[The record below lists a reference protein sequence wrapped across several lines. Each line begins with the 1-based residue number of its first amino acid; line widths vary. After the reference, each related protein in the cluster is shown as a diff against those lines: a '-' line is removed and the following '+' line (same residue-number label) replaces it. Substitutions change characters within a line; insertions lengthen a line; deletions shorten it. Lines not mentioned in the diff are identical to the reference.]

1 MSFGRRGGERR
12 LARAT
17 NARAPGAG
25 TKNRTRAQ
33 ETRPSLGPETRARQ
47 SSLCIGRKLDGEA
60 LAVAS
65 RLGKL
70 AQAGGTNTGVIE
82 SGRSAAR
89 CVSSLPQGRQHGTS
103 EKEGGRGLRPCE
115 DHEPG
120 FGCSH
125 VVVCC
130 RSRQAMPG
138 LEYARQTRSK
148 KSGQGRVNRDLA
160 LRNLRRVIPPLARS
174 AKRRIASS
182 NSLGNTGEDR
192 NKAQGGERSPSSGC
206 TIAKSGVVVA
216 GPGL

>member
-33 ETRPSLGPETRARQ
+33 ETRPSLGPETRTRQ
-47 SSLCIGRKLDGEA
+47 SSLCIGRELDGEA
-60 LAVAS
+60 LAKAS
-65 RLGKL
+65 RLGKP

-89 CVSSLPQGRQHGTS
+89 RVSSLSQGRQHGTS

-115 DHEPG
+115 DQELG

-125 VVVCC
+125 VVCMLQKSVGDV
-130 RSRQAMPG
+130 RSRISSANALQK
-138 LEYARQTRSK
+138 ERSGSSEQGP
-148 KSGQGRVNRDLA
+148 SGA
-160 LRNLRRVIPPLARS
+160 KRS
-174 AKRRIASS
+174 AGETVGGL
-182 NSLGNTGEDR
+182 SL
-192 NKAQGGERSPSSGC
+192 
-206 TIAKSGVVVA
+206 
-216 GPGL
+216 